1 MARKIKR
8 NPTTHISAEPPDE
21 AMDELALDELLD
33 FIKLVEFETAL
44 AIALAGLFNAAG
56 MKELFA
62 TLFDMFG
69 IVGIAGIILFI
80 F

>member
-8 NPTTHISAEPPDE
+8 NPITHISAEPPDVLDGTLD
-21 AMDELALDELLD
+21 AADDELLD

-44 AIALAGLFNAAG
+44 AIALAGLFSAAG

-62 TLFDMFG
+62 TLLDIFG
-69 IVGIAGIILFI
+69 MAGIILFI